1 MKNKILI
8 IDNDVVYVTA
18 TALLFEQN
26 GYDVICAH
34 SGQEGFQ
41 KVKTESPDLIF
52 LELMMSYETE
62 GAEIAKALSQ
72 DAATKDIPIIL
83 VTAARKEM
91 GFPFELKPDKDVLP
105 VKAVVE
111 KPVEPAIL
119 LKMAKGY
126 ITRNIEMHRKIIGE
140 LDSLA
145 KKWKDKKGNLVM
157 ILHEIQNHYGYVPRD
172 IAFELSRILDVPLA
186 RIYEVITFY
195 NFFKLNPPGKHLISV
210 CLGTACYLKGAPGIL
225 QEIKD
230 FLHISEGQTTKDGM
244 FYLQSVRCL
253 GCCGLAPV
261 MMIDD
266 KTYGKVKRGDV
277 IDILSKYSVA
287 EEKTEASV

>member
-18 TALLFEQN
+18 TALFFEQN

-62 GAEIAKALSQ
+62 GAEIAKALAQ

-91 GFPFELKPDKDVLP
+91 GFPFELKPDKDLLP

-111 KPVEPAIL
+111 KPIEPETL

-140 LDSLA
+140 LDALA
-145 KKWKDKKGNLVM
+145 RKWKDKKGNLVM
-157 ILHEIQNHYGYVPRD
+157 ILHEIQNHYGRKAPHFR
-172 IAFELSRILDVPLA
+172 LSR
-186 RIYEVITFY
+186 
-195 NFFKLNPPGKHLISV
+195 N
-210 CLGTACYLKGAPGIL
+210 CL
-225 QEIKD
+225 
-230 FLHISEGQTTKDGM
+230 
-244 FYLQSVRCL
+244 
-253 GCCGLAPV
+253 
-261 MMIDD
+261 
-266 KTYGKVKRGDV
+266 
-277 IDILSKYSVA
+277 LS
-287 EEKTEASV
+287 